1 MFCEERMIVEQLI
14 QDCDDL
20 PTFPDVYLRV
30 KEVVEDPKA
39 SMVELARALSVD
51 PAMTARVLRLV
62 NSPFYGLSGKIETVS
77 RAASILGMQPIHD
90 LVLATSLATAFSKIQ
105 PDVMDMKT
113 FWQHCVERG
122 LLARALGQHCQLIDS
137 ERLFVGGL
145 LCDIGHLVLYQ
156 KMPDLATQV
165 FERAKTEKVLRPKL
179 EQEKIG
185 FEAAEV
191 GACLLAYW
199 HIPSNYQLSTRYH
212 MSPSNATESSLELDI
227 VHFVGVVVECQ
238 SLDIPR
244 EHWKQWLTI
253 HGQELQTLP
262 DEDLTRMLESVQEG
276 LSQTLDMFSPA
287 TEHAA

>member
-1 MFCEERMIVEQLI
+1 MLTVEQLI

-90 LVLATSLATAFSKIQ
+90 LVLATSLASTFSKIQ

-113 FWQHCVERG
+113 FWQQCVERG
-122 LLARALGQHCQLIDS
+122 LLARVLGQHCQLIDS

-156 KMPDLATQV
+156 KMPDLASQV
-165 FERAKTEKVLRPKL
+165 FEQAKTEMSIRPKL
-179 EQEKIG
+179 ELKTIG

-191 GACLLAYW
+191 GARVLAHW
-199 HIPSNYQLSTRYH
+199 HLPENYQRSTRYH
-212 MSPSNATESSLELDI
+212 MNPFDATEHSLELDI
-227 VHFVGVVVECQ
+227 LHLAGVVVECQ
-238 SLDIPR
+238 LLDIPR
-244 EHWKQWLTI
+244 ENWRQWLTI
-253 HGQELQTLP
+253 HGQELQDLSE
-262 DEDLTRMLESVQEG
+262 EDLNRMLELVQEG
-276 LSQTLDMFSPA
+276 LSQTLEIFAPA
-287 TEHAA
+287 MEHAA